1 MFDPM
6 ANDLIYEPRAIWSVA
21 HATPTVNNVSVEI
34 DFPRKDWHN
43 GGRWPIVL
51 EHLLI
56 APVGYLLEEYAGAVS
71 PPAAN
76 SDRHD
81 CSSSIQVE
89 KLFITAPGRQHYT
102 LSPLLTGAFSPQ
114 PTADVSMRDS
124 TTHGY
129 ASGLF
134 SVCRWDFKHALDQPR
149 GYGME
154 FGFGGFLVQPNGTIL
169 DNAHRPLM
177 RVAFFEKG
185 GIWGGNAR
193 TIQPATFI
201 DRQGGAG
208 NNFPFP
214 ADGLGSDPNAQGALR
229 NPVTVTG
236 NDYRKRQASQA
247 GREQLTGFAVHIDA
261 IGYEDTVQAS
271 AVVNVPG
278 SPIAAESLRTSV
290 SCKTAAGVTDT
301 DWWRP
306 NAPLALVCPTITP
319 AQVYKLR
326 EPIVLHPGD
335 TLDVL
340 AIVPGGFHSATGQ
353 DIFPTYQLGVSFTG
367 YAIIEG

>member
-1 MFDPM
+1 M
-6 ANDLIYEPRAIWSVA
+6 AGDLIYEPRAIWSVGQ
-21 HATPTVNNVSVEI
+21 ATPTAIGRPVEI
-34 DFPRKDWHN
+34 DFPRQNWRN

-51 EHLLI
+51 EQMLI
-56 APVGYLLEEYAGAVS
+56 APVGYLLEEYRGAHT
-71 PPAAN
+71 PPIVA

-81 CSSSIQVE
+81 CAASIQVD

-102 LSPLLTGAFSPQ
+102 LQPLLTGAFPPQ
-114 PTADVSMRDS
+114 GTADVSMRDS
-124 TTHGY
+124 ASKAY

-134 SVCRWDFKHALDQPR
+134 NVCRWDFSKPLDQPR
-149 GYGME
+149 GYGLE
-154 FGFGGFLVQPNGTIL
+154 FSFGGFLVQPNGTIL
-169 DNAHRPLM
+169 DNPHRPHVRM
-177 RVAFFEKG
+177 AFFERG
-185 GIWGGNAR
+185 GRFGGNAR
-193 TIQPATFI
+193 VFQPSAFV
-201 DRQGGAG
+201 DRQGGVP

-214 ADGLGSDPNAQGALR
+214 ADGLGSDPNAQGATR
-229 NPVTVTG
+229 SPFTVDG
-236 NDYRKRQASQA
+236 SSFRKQQSSQS

-271 AVVNVPG
+271 GIVNVPG
-278 SPIAAESLRTSV
+278 APIAAESLRTPV
-290 SCKTAAGVTDT
+290 ACKTAAGVTDT

-306 NAPLALVCPTITP
+306 GAPLALVCPTLTP

-340 AIVPGGFHSATGQ
+340 AVVPGGILSGTAS
-353 DIFPTYQLGVSFTG
+353 IFPTYQLGVSFTG